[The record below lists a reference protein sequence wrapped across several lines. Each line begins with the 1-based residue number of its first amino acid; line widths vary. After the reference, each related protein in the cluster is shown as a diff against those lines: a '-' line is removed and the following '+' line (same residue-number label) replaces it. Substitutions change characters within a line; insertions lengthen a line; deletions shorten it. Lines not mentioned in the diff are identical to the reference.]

1 MNYEIRTVA
10 LLVAP
15 DTEPTFSEMATKVSI
30 DDESGGGEFVV
41 VEQNGRADAGTIAIT
56 PEEWPMLRQ
65 AIDTM
70 ISACRDE
77 REEK

>member
-15 DTEPTFSEMATKVSI
+15 DTEPTYSERATKVSI
-30 DDESGGGEFVV
+30 DDESGGEFVI
-41 VEQNGRADAGTIAIT
+41 VEQNGRADTGRIEIA
-56 PEEWPMLRQ
+56 PEEWPMLSD